1 MKRSAPL
8 PGTKTMSETV
18 DRRQIFWDQ
27 PVRAGGSLIF
37 GPREALEFLMKQRAA
52 IKSSDFAAAVQ
63 SVRNALHRKTSPDY
77 ARELF
82 ARAIETTRLEPPKSA

>member
-1 MKRSAPL
+1 
-8 PGTKTMSETV
+8 MSETV
-18 DRRQIFWDQ
+18 DRRQVFWDQ

-37 GPREALEFLMKQRAA
+37 GPREAHQFTLNRWSAVA
-52 IKSSDFAAAVQ
+52 DSDFAAAAK
-63 SVRNALHRKTSPDY
+63 SVLKAALHGKASPDY